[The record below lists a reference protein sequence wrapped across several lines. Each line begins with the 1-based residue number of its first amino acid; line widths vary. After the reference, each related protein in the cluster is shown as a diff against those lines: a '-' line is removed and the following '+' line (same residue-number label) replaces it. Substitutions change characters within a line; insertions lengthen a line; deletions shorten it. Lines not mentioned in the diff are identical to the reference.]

1 MITQD
6 HLSAVSA
13 IVERLGS
20 GAAAVTELKQQWPA
34 LRFVA
39 CSDDDVPPHL
49 PAAAEGSGY
58 ALYLIAGSEHCLSL
72 TTDAENAIGLVVAEV
87 AADE

>member
-1 MITQD
+1 MITTE
-6 HLSAVSA
+6 HLSA
-13 IVERLGS
+13 
-20 GAAAVTELKQQWPA
+20 AAAVVDSLGAGDAAATALRSQWPA

-49 PAAAEGSGY
+49 PAAAEGPGY

-72 TTDAENAIGLVVAEV
+72 TTDANVAIGLVVAEV
-87 AADE
+87 APED